1 MSKNIIVVGGG
12 AAGMLA
18 AYFAADA
25 GNKVTL
31 LENKTVRKL
40 TAEFWIYLLNSLKL
54 PLSKLSD

>member
-25 GNKVTL
+25 GNKVAL
-31 LENKTVRKL
+31 LEKMKSSERKY
-40 TAEFWIYLLNSLKL
+40 I
-54 PLSKLSD
+54 